1 MYFVG
6 VIYSFTVIYSYK
18 IDPVLKRWGGKEE
31 TMHSVMKKVLGAI
44 LGAALFISTPVYAA
58 ESSPIIGKKTV
69 TADNVQVAPAG
80 QDNNSYTVTVDTK
93 EDGTAIFSSVGET
106 TEERIKIP
114 NNVTVNGVEYL
125 VTEIKADALAN
136 AGKVE
141 KLSIAGSIESIGK
154 NAFSGAK
161 KLKTIRFYGKKSI
174 KVEKGAFK
182 GLKTSKMTIKASKKK
197 MSKKQFKKFKKA
209 LEKAGFK
216 GKIERV

>member
-1 MYFVG
+1 
-6 VIYSFTVIYSYK
+6 
-18 IDPVLKRWGGKEE
+18 
-31 TMHSVMKKVLGAI
+31 MHSVMKKVLAAI

-58 ESSPIIGKKTV
+58 PSPVTPNQTV
-69 TADNVQVAPAG
+69 SGEQRKATTVDNAKVENTNYP
-80 QDNNSYTVTVDTK
+80 YEVTVDTR
-93 EDGTAIFSSVGET
+93 EDGTATFTSVGKT
-106 TEERIKIP
+106 TEERVKIP
-114 NNVTVNGVEYL
+114 NNVTVSGVEYL
-125 VTEIKADALAN
+125 VTEIKAEAFAN
-136 AGKVE
+136 ASETEKV
-141 KLSIAGSIESIGK
+141 SIPGSIQVISK

-182 GLKTSKMTIKASKKK
+182 GLKTSKMTFKVSKKK

>member
-1 MYFVG
+1 
-6 VIYSFTVIYSYK
+6 
-18 IDPVLKRWGGKEE
+18 
-31 TMHSVMKKVLGAI
+31 MKKVLAAI

-58 ESSPIIGKKTV
+58 PSPETPNQTV
-69 TADNVQVAPAG
+69 SGEERKPTTVDNTKVE
-80 QDNNSYTVTVDTK
+80 NTNYTVDTK
-93 EDGTAIFSSVGET
+93 EDGTATFTSVGET
-106 TEERIKIP
+106 TEERVKIP
-114 NNVTVNGVEYL
+114 NNVTVSGVEYL
-125 VTEIKADALAN
+125 VTEIKAEAFAN
-136 AGKVE
+136 ASEAEKV
-141 KLSIAGSIESIGK
+141 SIPGSIQAISK

-182 GLKTSKMTIKASKKK
+182 GLKTSKMTFKVSKKK